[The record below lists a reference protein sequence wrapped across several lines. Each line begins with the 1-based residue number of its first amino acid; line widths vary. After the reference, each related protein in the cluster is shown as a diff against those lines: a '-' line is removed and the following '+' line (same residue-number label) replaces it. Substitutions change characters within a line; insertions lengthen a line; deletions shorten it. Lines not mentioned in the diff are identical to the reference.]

1 MDDGLLSEGDQCL
14 SHVSRLLLD
23 GLVLRRLSGEELR
36 PVGVKK
42 VQCHCSL
49 HCVSTTSQVY
59 LYLLVPNLLS
69 YMQQTCIAVL
79 DVPGRTCVEQA

>member
-1 MDDGLLSEGDQCL
+1 MDDWLLVEGDQCL

-23 GLVLRRLSGEELR
+23 GRVLRRLGGEELG

-42 VQCHCSL
+42 AQGHCS
-49 HCVSTTSQVY
+49 VSTTSHVH
-59 LYLLVPNLLS
+59 LYRLVPNLLS
-69 YMQQTCIAVL
+69 YMQLTCKLVL